1 MKPKD
6 IESDSIVTTQ
16 DEFKNFLSD
25 REKNK
30 IESSLNPEINQMEGD
45 DGGFSYP
52 PEGDQGDIVSKDKKD
67 KSKFLAKYFK
77 SIN

>member
-6 IESDSIVTTQ
+6 IESDSTVTTQ

-30 IESSLNPEINQMEGD
+30 IESSLNPDINQMED
-45 DGGFSYP
+45 DNGGFSYP

-67 KSKFLAKYFK
+67 KSKFLTKYFK